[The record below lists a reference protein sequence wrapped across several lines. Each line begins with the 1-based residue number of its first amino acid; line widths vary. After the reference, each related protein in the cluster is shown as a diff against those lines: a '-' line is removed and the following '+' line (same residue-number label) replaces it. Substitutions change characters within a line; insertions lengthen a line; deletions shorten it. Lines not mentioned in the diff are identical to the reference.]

1 MSPSRPS
8 SVPRIPLLLLSASCA
23 FAAPE
28 PAARD
33 PWRDLATGNTVEA
46 HAVFIARD
54 SELSPRERGYGEAV
68 ALLNLQPRTDAR
80 IQRASG
86 LLDAIIA
93 DPEDKLTVPA
103 RFLRAR
109 IDHIHRM
116 PPNIPEALRGYD
128 ELFAAHAEHPL
139 AQLGATLA
147 AMARI
152 FQAESDPL
160 GEPLAAAE
168 AILPRLTDRT
178 VKAGMH
184 VMLANACIRLGE
196 RDQRRALGHFEA
208 AQALG
213 IRSPKLRASVLA
225 SIGGLSEEFGQ
236 PERALAAYETFL
248 AEFERDDRA
257 HAIRE
262 RLAALKEGAR

>member
-8 SVPRIPLLLLSASCA
+8 FTLRFPLLLLSTSWA

-28 PAARD
+28 PPPRD
-33 PWRDLATGNTVEA
+33 PWREVGTGNSLEA
-46 HAVFIARD
+46 HALFTARESD
-54 SELSPRERGYGEAV
+54 LSPRERSYGEAV
-68 ALLNLQPRTDAR
+68 ALLNLQPRTEAR
-80 IQRASG
+80 IQRSAD

-93 DPEDKLTVPA
+93 GPEDKITIPA

-109 IDHIHRM
+109 IDHIHRT
-116 PPNIPEALRGYD
+116 PANLPAALRGYD
-128 ELFAAHAEHPL
+128 ELFAAHEEHPL

-152 FQAESDPL
+152 FAEETDPL
-160 GEPLAAAE
+160 GEPMAAAE
-168 AILPRLTDRT
+168 AILPRLTDPT
-178 VKAGMH
+178 VQAGMH
-184 VMLANACIRLGE
+184 LMLANACIRLGE

-208 AQALG
+208 AHALG
-213 IRSPKLRASVLA
+213 LRSPKIRANVLA

-236 PERALAAYETFL
+236 PARALSAYETFL

-262 RLAALKEGAR
+262 RLAALKEGSQ